1 MITPKQIKRQRKKAK
16 LSQEYVASIMGVAR
30 QTYAKLEKDPMGMTV
45 KQYVTFEK
53 IIEKVENAKAKQMG

>member
-16 LSQEYVASIMGVAR
+16 LSQEYVALIMGVTR
-30 QTYAKLEKDPMGMTV
+30 QTYAKLEKDPMGMTI

>member
-16 LSQEYVASIMGVAR
+16 LSQKYVASIMGVTR

-45 KQYVTFEK
+45 KQYITFEK

>member
-16 LSQEYVASIMGVAR
+16 LSQSYVASIMGVTR

>member
-16 LSQEYVASIMGVAR
+16 LSQECVASIMGVTR

>member
-16 LSQEYVASIMGVAR
+16 LSQEYVASIMLVTR

>member
-16 LSQEYVASIMGVAR
+16 LSQEYMASIMGVTR